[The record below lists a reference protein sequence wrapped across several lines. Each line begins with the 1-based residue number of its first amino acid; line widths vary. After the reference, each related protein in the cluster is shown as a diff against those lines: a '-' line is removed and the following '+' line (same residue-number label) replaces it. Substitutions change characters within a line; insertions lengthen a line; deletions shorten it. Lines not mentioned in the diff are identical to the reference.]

1 MYDAQLLLD
10 QIDRDKWWIL
20 AGFGIAMV
28 FQWIWL
34 IECVR
39 VARRD
44 LAYSMPLF
52 CTFYWFAHD
61 TGCVARFHDWF
72 VTYDHWY
79 LKCFWFGL
87 LTAALL
93 ELVFFAQV
101 IKYGRDELAPGFS
114 LRAFVA
120 GLIALQI
127 AASVA
132 WELLKQILDDP
143 LYQGSVAPTMVS
155 YVAFGFALMLRRRST
170 IGQNTTMWW
179 SFTGMCVFWFLTVG
193 TWYGEGFRS
202 WQYLATG
209 GVAIAG
215 GIAMTYLVSDRSRL
229 FEKQPPRTRHRRES
243 DRVALPA

>member
-1 MYDAQLLLD
+1 MYDPQQLLS
-10 QIDRDKWWIL
+10 QIDHNTWWIL
-20 AGFGIAMV
+20 AGFGVAMT

-39 VARRD
+39 VAKRD
-44 LAYSMPLF
+44 GAYSMPLF

-61 TGCVARFHDWF
+61 TGCVARFHAWF

-101 IKYGRDELAPGFS
+101 IKYGRHELAGGFS
-114 LRAFVA
+114 RRAFVV
-120 GLIALQI
+120 GLMAFQI
-127 AASVA
+127 VASVA
-132 WELLKQILDDP
+132 WELVKQILDDP
-143 LYQGSVAPTMVS
+143 HYQASVAPTMVS
-155 YVAFGFALMLRRRST
+155 YVAFGFTLMLRRRST

-179 SFTGMCVFWFLTVG
+179 SFSGMCAFWFVTTG
-193 TWYGEGFRS
+193 TCFGEGFRS

-209 GVAIAG
+209 AVTIAG
-215 GIAMTYLVSDRSRL
+215 GLAMTYLVSDRSAVFTRR
-229 FEKQPPRTRHRRES
+229 PPRPRTRPAP
-243 DRVALPA
+243 DRVAVLV